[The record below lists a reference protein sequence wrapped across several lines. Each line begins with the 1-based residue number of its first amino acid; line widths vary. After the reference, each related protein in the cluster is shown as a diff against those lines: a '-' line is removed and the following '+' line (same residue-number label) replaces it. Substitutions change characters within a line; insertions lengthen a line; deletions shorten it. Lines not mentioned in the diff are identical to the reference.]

1 MQKIRNNSHSLQNS
15 KKKKKRNASST
26 TQKVIK
32 TTDQKLLNRLITK
45 NFTKCWRLEQRGKR
59 LDKNLSERKHLN
71 EKNKKLLQTTNET
84 KTRRKGN
91 NRRKEAATIKNQILS
106 YQRRFGGQKKSSPAI
121 NQHIQSDTKSYKKM
135 KLKK

>member
-1 MQKIRNNSHSLQNS
+1 MLLSTFLYSNNINTLNEHILFLSKCRRSGIIPIRCRIQ
-15 KKKKKRNASST
+15 KKKKRNASCT

-45 NFTKCWRLEQRGKR
+45 NFTNRWRLEQRGKR
-59 LDKNLSERKHLN
+59 FDENLSERNHLN

-91 NRRKEAATIKNQILS
+91 NRRKEAATIKN
-106 YQRRFGGQKKSSPAI
+106 
-121 NQHIQSDTKSYKKM
+121 
-135 KLKK
+135 

>member
-1 MQKIRNNSHSLQNS
+1 MLLSTCLYSNNINTLNEHILFLSKCRRSGIIPIRCRIP
-15 KKKKKRNASST
+15 KKKKRNASST

-91 NRRKEAATIKNQILS
+91 NRRKEAATIKN
-106 YQRRFGGQKKSSPAI
+106 
-121 NQHIQSDTKSYKKM
+121 
-135 KLKK
+135 

>member
-1 MQKIRNNSHSLQNS
+1 MLLPTFLYSNNINTLNEHILFLSKCRRSGIIPIRCRIQ
-15 KKKKKRNASST
+15 KKKKRNASCT

-45 NFTKCWRLEQRGKR
+45 NFTNRWRLEQRGKR
-59 LDKNLSERKHLN
+59 FDENLSERNHLN

-91 NRRKEAATIKNQILS
+91 NRRKEAATIKN
-106 YQRRFGGQKKSSPAI
+106 
-121 NQHIQSDTKSYKKM
+121 
-135 KLKK
+135 

>member
-1 MQKIRNNSHSLQNS
+1 MLLSTFLYSNNINTLNEHILFLSKCRRSGIIPIRCRIQ
-15 KKKKKRNASST
+15 KKKKRNASCT

-45 NFTKCWRLEQRGKR
+45 NFTNRWRLEQRGKR
-59 LDKNLSERKHLN
+59 FDENLSERNHLN

-91 NRRKEAATIKNQILS
+91 NRKKEAATIKN
-106 YQRRFGGQKKSSPAI
+106 
-121 NQHIQSDTKSYKKM
+121 
-135 KLKK
+135 

>member
-1 MQKIRNNSHSLQNS
+1 MLLSTFLYSNNINTLNEHILFLSKCRRSGIIPIRCRIQ
-15 KKKKKRNASST
+15 KKKINASCT

-45 NFTKCWRLEQRGKR
+45 NFTKRWRLEQRGKR
-59 LDKNLSERKHLN
+59 FDENLSERNHLN

-91 NRRKEAATIKNQILS
+91 NRRKEAATIKN
-106 YQRRFGGQKKSSPAI
+106 
-121 NQHIQSDTKSYKKM
+121 
-135 KLKK
+135 

>member
-1 MQKIRNNSHSLQNS
+1 MLLSTFLYSNNINTLNEHILFLSKCRRSGIIPIRCRIQ
-15 KKKKKRNASST
+15 KKKKRNASCT

-45 NFTKCWRLEQRGKR
+45 NFTKRWRLEQRGKR
-59 LDKNLSERKHLN
+59 FDENLSERNHLN

-91 NRRKEAATIKNQILS
+91 NRRKEAATIKN
-106 YQRRFGGQKKSSPAI
+106 
-121 NQHIQSDTKSYKKM
+121 
-135 KLKK
+135 